1 MKSHKMI
8 FWEVDAQVDFML
20 PGGALYVPGAEDI
33 IPNIARL
40 VETAQRTHTP
50 LISSADAHPP
60 NDPEFARHKFPPHC
74 IKRKRGADLVA
85 EARAHK
91 VLTIPNDHAFA
102 VPADITPY
110 DQILLEK
117 QSFDVFDNV
126 HTTEIL
132 DKLNPHAEFALFGV
146 VTEYCV
152 HAAAKGLAKRGR
164 KVLLISD
171 AIETLNAEH
180 GHRAVEELRGLG
192 AKTITTSEAIAKS
205 REHANAQENG

>member
-1 MKSHKMI
+1 MKSHKKVL
-8 FWEVDAQVDFML
+8 WQVDAQVDFMI

-40 VETAQRTHTP
+40 VDAAQRTHTP

-60 NDPEFARHKFPPHC
+60 NDPEFKKYKFPPHC
-74 IKRKRGADLVA
+74 IKGRRGADLIA
-85 EARAHK
+85 EARTANA
-91 VLTIPNDHAFA
+91 LTIPNEKSFA

-110 DQILLEK
+110 VQIVLEK

-126 HTTEIL
+126 HTDEIL
-132 DKLNPHAEFALFGV
+132 NKLDPHADFYLFGV

-164 KVLLISD
+164 KIHLVSD
-171 AIETLNAEH
+171 AIETLKEADSK
-180 GHRAVEELRGLG
+180 RAMKELRDLG
-192 AKTITTSEAIAKS
+192 AKTITTAEAVAAL
-205 REHANAQENG
+205 H

>member
-1 MKSHKMI
+1 MPSNKVSKHKKVL
-8 FWEVDAQVDFML
+8 WQVDAQVDFML

-40 VETAQRTHTP
+40 VDAAQRTHTP
-50 LISSADAHPP
+50 LISSADAHAP

-74 IKRKRGADLVA
+74 IKGKHGADLIA
-85 EARAHK
+85 EARAAK
-91 VLTIPNDHAFA
+91 ILTIPNDPSAA
-102 VPADITPY
+102 VPSDITPY

-126 HTTEIL
+126 HTSEIL
-132 DKLNPHAEFALFGV
+132 DKLDPHAEFYLFGV

-164 KVLLISD
+164 KVHLITD
-171 AIETLNAEH
+171 AIETLKEEDSK
-180 GHRAVEELRGLG
+180 RSLTELRTLG
-192 AKTITTSEAIAKS
+192 AKTITTAEAIAALK
-205 REHANAQENG
+205 

>member
-1 MKSHKMI
+1 MI
-8 FWEVDAQVDFML
+8 

-40 VETAQRTHTP
+40 VAAAQRTNTP

-60 NDPEFARHKFPPHC
+60 NDPEFKKFKFPPHC
-74 IKRKRGADLVA
+74 IKGKRGADLIA
-85 EARAHK
+85 EARATNA
-91 VLTIPNDHAFA
+91 LTIPNDKSFT

-110 DQILLEK
+110 DQIVLEK

-126 HTTEIL
+126 HTDEIL
-132 DKLNPHAEFALFGV
+132 NKLDPHADFYLFGV

-164 KVLLISD
+164 KVHLVSD
-171 AIETLNAEH
+171 AIETLKEADSK
-180 GHRAVEELRGLG
+180 RAMEELRGLG
-192 AKTITTSEAIAKS
+192 VKTITTAEAVAAL
-205 REHANAQENG
+205 H

>member
-1 MKSHKMI
+1 LKSHKKVL
-8 FWEVDAQVDFML
+8 WQVDAQVDFMI

-40 VETAQRTHTP
+40 VDAAQRTHTP

-60 NDPEFARHKFPPHC
+60 NDPEFKKYKFPPHC
-74 IKRKRGADLVA
+74 IKGRRGADLIA
-85 EARAHK
+85 EARTANA
-91 VLTIPNDHAFA
+91 LTIPNEKSFA

-110 DQILLEK
+110 VQIVLEK

-126 HTTEIL
+126 HTDEIL
-132 DKLNPHAEFALFGV
+132 NKLDPHADFYLFGV

-164 KVLLISD
+164 KIHLVSD
-171 AIETLNAEH
+171 AIETLKEADSK
-180 GHRAVEELRGLG
+180 RAMKELRDLG
-192 AKTITTSEAIAKS
+192 AKTITTAEAVAAL
-205 REHANAQENG
+205 H

>member
-1 MKSHKMI
+1 MKSQKKVL
-8 FWEVDAQVDFML
+8 WQVDAQVDFMI

-40 VETAQRTHTP
+40 VDAAQRTHTP

-60 NDPEFARHKFPPHC
+60 NDPEFKKYKFPPHC
-74 IKRKRGADLVA
+74 IKGRRGADLIA
-85 EARAHK
+85 EARTANA
-91 VLTIPNDHAFA
+91 LTIPNEKSFA

-110 DQILLEK
+110 VQIVLEK

-126 HTTEIL
+126 HTDEIL
-132 DKLNPHAEFALFGV
+132 NKLDPHADFYLFGV

-164 KVLLISD
+164 KIHLVSD
-171 AIETLNAEH
+171 AIETLKEADSK
-180 GHRAVEELRGLG
+180 RAMKELRDLG
-192 AKTITTSEAIAKS
+192 AKTITTAEAVAAL
-205 REHANAQENG
+205 H

>member
-1 MKSHKMI
+1 MMKSQKKVL
-8 FWEVDAQVDFML
+8 WQVDAQVDFMI

-40 VETAQRTHTP
+40 VDAAQRTHTP

-60 NDPEFARHKFPPHC
+60 NDPEFKKYKFPPHC
-74 IKRKRGADLVA
+74 IKGRRGADLIA
-85 EARAHK
+85 EARTANA
-91 VLTIPNDHAFA
+91 LTIPNEKSFA

-110 DQILLEK
+110 VQIVLEK

-126 HTTEIL
+126 HTDEIL
-132 DKLNPHAEFALFGV
+132 NKLDPHADFYLFGV

-164 KVLLISD
+164 KIHLVSD
-171 AIETLNAEH
+171 AIETLKEADSK
-180 GHRAVEELRGLG
+180 RAMKELRDLG
-192 AKTITTSEAIAKS
+192 AKTITTAEAVAAL
-205 REHANAQENG
+205 H

>member
-1 MKSHKMI
+1 MKSHKKVL
-8 FWEVDAQVDFML
+8 WQVDAQVDFMI

-40 VETAQRTHTP
+40 VDAAQRTHAP

-60 NDPEFARHKFPPHC
+60 NDPEFKKHKFPPHC
-74 IKRKRGADLVA
+74 IKGRRGADLIA
-85 EARAHK
+85 EARAAK
-91 VLTIPNDHAFA
+91 VLIIPNEKSFV

-110 DQILLEK
+110 DQVVLEK

-126 HTTEIL
+126 HTDAIL
-132 DKLNPHAEFALFGV
+132 GKLDPHADFYLFGV

-164 KVLLISD
+164 KIHLVSD
-171 AIETLNAEH
+171 AIETLKESDSK
-180 GHRAVEELRGLG
+180 RAMEELRGLG
-192 AKTITTSEAIAKS
+192 AKTITTAEAVAAL
-205 REHANAQENG
+205 H

>member
-1 MKSHKMI
+1 MPSNKKPSHKKVL
-8 FWEVDAQVDFML
+8 WLVDAQVDFML

-40 VETAQRTHTP
+40 VDAAQRTHTP

-74 IKRKRGADLVA
+74 IKGKRGADLIA
-85 EARAHK
+85 EARSAK
-91 VLTIPNDHAFA
+91 ILTIPNDPAAA
-102 VPADITPY
+102 VPSDITPY

-126 HTTEIL
+126 HTSTIL
-132 DKLNPHAEFALFGV
+132 DKLDRHADFYLFGV

-152 HAAAKGLAKRGR
+152 HAAAKGLTKRGR
-164 KVLLISD
+164 KIHLITD
-171 AIETLNAEH
+171 AIETLNEDH
-180 GHRAVEELRGLG
+180 SKRAMKELRALG
-192 AKTITTSEAIAKS
+192 AKTITTAEAIA
-205 REHANAQENG
+205 ALN

>member
-1 MKSHKMI
+1 VKSLKKVL
-8 FWEVDAQVDFML
+8 WQVDAQVDFMI

-40 VETAQRTHTP
+40 VDAAQRTNTP

-60 NDPEFARHKFPPHC
+60 NDPEFKKFKFPPHC
-74 IKRKRGADLVA
+74 IKGKRGADLIA
-85 EARAHK
+85 EARVAK
-91 VLTIPNDHAFA
+91 ALTIPNEKSFT

-110 DQILLEK
+110 DQIVLEK

-126 HTTEIL
+126 HTEEIL
-132 DKLNPHAEFALFGV
+132 NKLGPHADFYLFGV

-164 KVLLISD
+164 KVHLVSD
-171 AIETLNAEH
+171 AIETLKEADSK
-180 GHRAVEELRGLG
+180 RAMEELRGLG
-192 AKTITTSEAIAKS
+192 VKTITTAQAIGAL
-205 REHANAQENG
+205 H

>member
-1 MKSHKMI
+1 MMKSQKKVL
-8 FWEVDAQVDFML
+8 WQVDAQVDFMI

-40 VETAQRTHTP
+40 VDAAQRTHTP

-60 NDPEFARHKFPPHC
+60 NDPEFKKYKFPPHC
-74 IKRKRGADLVA
+74 IKGRRGADLIA
-85 EARAHK
+85 EARTANA
-91 VLTIPNDHAFA
+91 LTIPNEKSFA

-110 DQILLEK
+110 VQIVLEK

-126 HTTEIL
+126 HTDEIL
-132 DKLNPHAEFALFGV
+132 NKLDPHADFYLFGV

-164 KVLLISD
+164 KIHLVSD
-171 AIETLNAEH
+171 AIETLKEADSK
-180 GHRAVEELRGLG
+180 RAMKELRDLG
-192 AKTITTSEAIAKS
+192 AKTITTAEAV
-205 REHANAQENG
+205 

>member
-1 MKSHKMI
+1 LKSHKKVL
-8 FWEVDAQVDFML
+8 WQVDAQVDFMI

-40 VETAQRTHTP
+40 VDAAQRTHTP

-60 NDPEFARHKFPPHC
+60 NDPEFKKYKFPPHC
-74 IKRKRGADLVA
+74 IKGRRGADLIA
-85 EARAHK
+85 EARTANA
-91 VLTIPNDHAFA
+91 LTIPNEKSFA

-110 DQILLEK
+110 VQIVLEK

-126 HTTEIL
+126 HTDEIL
-132 DKLNPHAEFALFGV
+132 NKLDPHADFYLFGV

-164 KVLLISD
+164 KIHLVSD
-171 AIETLNAEH
+171 AIETLKEADSK
-180 GHRAVEELRGLG
+180 RAMKELRDLG
-192 AKTITTSEAIAKS
+192 AKTITTAKAVAAL
-205 REHANAQENG
+205 H